1 MEAKLSIWSFYYYEL
16 SPEEAVEEFI
26 KNGINCSEL
35 SSEHGL
41 ELLNKDVD
49 VVSTGKK
56 FAQFINERNFE
67 ISQGHLW
74 LKVKL
79 CSDDDAIDKLYRW
92 IDMYEAIGIK
102 NMVLHYDRLSGTG
115 LSRRER
121 ADKNI
126 EKLKILAEYIKN
138 KNITICLENLS
149 PNIPDVKE
157 LIGHNADDL
166 LYIIERVG
174 SEKFGICL
182 DTGHLN
188 LTENSQREFILKA
201 GKKLKALHIADNQG
215 RSNQH
220 MMPYTRGTVD
230 FKEVVEALREVDYH
244 GLFNLEISGESHI
257 PLELRNEKIK
267 FIKACYDYLMKI

>member
-1 MEAKLSIWSFYYYEL
+1 MEAKLSIWSYYYYEL

-41 ELLNKDVD
+41 ELLNRDVD

-138 KNITICLENLS
+138 KDITICLENLS

>member
-35 SSEHGL
+35 SGEHGL
-41 ELLNKDVD
+41 ELLNRDVD

-79 CSDDDAIDKLYRW
+79 CSDDDAIDNLYRW

-126 EKLKILAEYIKN
+126 EKLKMLAEYIKN

-157 LIGHNADDL
+157 LIGHTADDL

>member
-35 SSEHGL
+35 SGEHGL
-41 ELLNKDVD
+41 ELLNRDVD

-267 FIKACYDYLMKI
+267 FIKSCYDYLMKI

>member
-35 SSEHGL
+35 SGEHGL
-41 ELLNKDVD
+41 ELLNRDVD

-188 LTENSQREFILKA
+188 LTEYNQREFILKA